1 MVVDG
6 RGKEEI
12 SAGCTY
18 KNEQSRKQTPDE
30 RDVKIRATR
39 CGNA

>member
-18 KNEQSRKQTPDE
+18 KKEQSRKQSPDE
-30 RDVKIRATR
+30 RDVKTRVTR
-39 CGNA
+39 CSNA